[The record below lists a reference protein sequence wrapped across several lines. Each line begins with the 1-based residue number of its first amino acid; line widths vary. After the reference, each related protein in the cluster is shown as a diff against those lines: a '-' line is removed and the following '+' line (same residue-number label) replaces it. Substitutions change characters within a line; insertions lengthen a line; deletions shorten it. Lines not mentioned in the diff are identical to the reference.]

1 MLKNQKE
8 TLFFLLWVVSSSS
21 WHWKTWRW
29 LCKFNNPLIQ
39 SLLLKPVDGD
49 LDWVSGDMTTPSCLE
64 DYFPSLSMSSSEA
77 VFSRVCLWNFPFFKK
92 RQQMNLERQVL
103 SSLDLSLLLLT
114 VHPLTLKDNQ
124 TLFLSDFLLSY
135 SRVNITHIHILH
147 VNLMIIGKASSNFVT
162 EAAALF
168 LPSNHHQD
176 PVCLSRY
183 PSDNLARG
191 SSGTKRKRK
200 REREFVVITWLQ
212 DNLNWTKDG
221 GKIVSWLLKSR
232 LHLSLVADKVP
243 DSGQTFFS
251 LS

>member
-1 MLKNQKE
+1 METWIESLGTWLPLLVLKTTSPLFRCHHRRLSSLVFAFE
-8 TLFFLLWVVSSSS
+8 T
-21 WHWKTWRW
+21 
-29 LCKFNNPLIQ
+29 
-39 SLLLKPVDGD
+39 
-49 LDWVSGDMTTPSCLE
+49 
-64 DYFPSLSMSSSEA
+64 FPSSRRDNRWISKDR
-77 VFSRVCLWNFPFFKK
+77 FS
-92 RQQMNLERQVL
+92 L

-124 TLFLSDFLLSY
+124 TLFMSDFLLSY

-191 SSGTKRKRK
+191 SSGTERKRK
-200 REREFVVITWLQ
+200 RERERVCSDYLTSRQLELNERRRKNCELTPEVKTSFV
-212 DNLNWTKDG
+212 
-221 GKIVSWLLKSR
+221 SCCR
-232 LHLSLVADKVP
+232 
-243 DSGQTFFS
+243 
-251 LS
+251 